1 MTVGE
6 RIKQRRIELG
16 LSQEDLAKRMG
27 YSGKSSVCKAETS
40 DDNITT
46 SKVRKFA
53 NALNCTESF
62 LMGWEEEKIS
72 ISSYFRFRNAEL
84 LSLIRNRPDIEEAV
98 YELLRLP
105 KEDVEFYTQLIRK
118 QNNSI
123 NSDSVPASLELLNNP
138 IRPNQE

>member
-1 MTVGE
+1 M
-6 RIKQRRIELG
+6 
-16 LSQEDLAKRMG
+16 
-27 YSGKSSVCKAETS
+27 
-40 DDNITT
+40 
-46 SKVRKFA
+46 
-53 NALNCTESF
+53 
-62 LMGWEEEKIS
+62 EEEKIS